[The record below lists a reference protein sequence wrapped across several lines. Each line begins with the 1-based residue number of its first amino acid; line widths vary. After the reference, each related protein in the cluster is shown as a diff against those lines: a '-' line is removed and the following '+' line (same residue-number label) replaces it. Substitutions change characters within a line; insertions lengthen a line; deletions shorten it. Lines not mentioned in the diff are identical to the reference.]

1 MSLSLLKRIEPA
13 AAPTPAEFQA
23 LVLPHLN
30 SLRRFALSFA
40 KSDVEADD
48 LAQEALIKAFRSFQT
63 FDGRSSLSTWLYTV
77 ARSVYL
83 DSLRSR
89 RHHEQSREVEFDDER
104 RDSSPN
110 QELML
115 ARHESRTRLWAAIRK
130 LEEPFRVALVLA
142 DIEELDYQEIA
153 AIEGVAVGTVKSR
166 VSRARTRLFEMLS
179 PENSDDGSALSGT
192 QANDFSSN
200 SQKGGHP

>member
-1 MSLSLLKRIEPA
+1 MSLSLLRKTEPA
-13 AAPTPAEFQA
+13 AAPTAAKFQA
-23 LVLPHLN
+23 LVLPHLD

-40 KSDVEADD
+40 KNEVEADD
-48 LAQEALIKAFRSFQT
+48 LAQEALIKAFRSFHT

-89 RHHEQSREVEFDDER
+89 RHHEQSCEVEFEEER

-115 ARHESRTRLWAAIRK
+115 ARHESHARLWTAIRK

-142 DIEELDYQEIA
+142 DIEELDYQDIA

-166 VSRARTRLFEMLS
+166 VSRARTRLFDMLS
-179 PENSDDGSALSGT
+179 VKSSDEDSTSPGT
-192 QANDFSSN
+192 LVDTLSSN
-200 SQKGGHP
+200 PKTGGNP

>member
-1 MSLSLLKRIEPA
+1 VSLSLLKKHEPTK
-13 AAPTPAEFQA
+13 APTPSEFQA
-23 LVLPHLN
+23 LVRPYLD

-40 KSDVEADD
+40 KNAVEADD
-48 LAQEALIKAFRSFQT
+48 LAQEALIKAFRFFHT

-89 RHHEQSREVEFDDER
+89 RSREQSHEVELDDGR

-110 QELML
+110 QELLME
-115 ARHESRTRLWAAIRK
+115 RCESSAQLWVAIRR
-130 LEEPFRVALVLA
+130 LEEPFRIALVLA
-142 DIEELDYQEIA
+142 DIEELDYDTIA

-166 VSRARTRLFEMLS
+166 VSRARSRLYTMLS
-179 PENSDDGSALSGT
+179 PEKTSAESEASGT
-192 QANDFSSN
+192 PMAPISSN
-200 SQKGGHP
+200 PKTGGNS